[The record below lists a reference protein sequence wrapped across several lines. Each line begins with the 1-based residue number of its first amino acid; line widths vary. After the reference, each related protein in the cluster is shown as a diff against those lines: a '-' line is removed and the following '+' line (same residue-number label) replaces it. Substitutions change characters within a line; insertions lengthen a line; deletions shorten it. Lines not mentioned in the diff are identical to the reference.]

1 MLKTQVQ
8 ELEPNKVSLSVEVG
22 KEKVVA
28 AFENFFQ
35 RAANSVKIPGFRSG
49 KVPRKIIEN
58 HIGKAAILEQVE
70 EELVDEIYPVAVRDA
85 KLHPVSRAKIED
97 VLLKEGESFT
107 FKAIIEVRPTVPDFS
122 YTGRQV
128 TAQRIKLEE
137 EGVNKVL
144 EKLRE
149 QFSRTVPVEDGTLDI
164 GDYFTVTCEV
174 RIDGEVDKELSE
186 EKGYHRLIE
195 ANRLFLP
202 LKGCKAGDQKNY
214 QVPFTAEGDK
224 GSKYEGKTLE
234 IAATLENVS
243 RPMKPELNDEFA
255 KEVGEYQTLEALKA
269 KIREDLE
276 HQLLNDAE
284 DRAYDAVLKQISD
297 ETSFPIPDSMVQR
310 TVDFFL
316 HNIDKRWRQY
326 NTSLEEVLKR
336 SNKDIKEYR
345 EGFREKAVYET
356 RVMLIVDSIAER
368 QKLEVSDA
376 DYMAEVER
384 QAKEYGYPVE
394 KLLENFRGS
403 EGEENVRHS
412 LLSRKIREYLLKNN
426 QIHYDMVSEADFNK
440 GEPDRDAGTH
450 SS

>member
-8 ELEPNKVSLSVEVG
+8 ELEPNKVALSVEVG

-28 AFENFFQ
+28 AYESFFL
-35 RAANSVKIPGFRSG
+35 RAANSVKIPGFRKG

-58 HIGKAAILEQVE
+58 HLGKEAIREQVE
-70 EELVDEIYPVAVRDA
+70 EELVDEMYPVAVRDA

-97 VLLKEGESFT
+97 VQLKEGESFA
-107 FKAIIEVRPTVPDFS
+107 FKAIIEIRPKLPEFS
-122 YTGRQV
+122 YTGREV

-137 EGVNKVL
+137 AGVDKVL

-149 QFSRTVPVEDGTLDI
+149 QFSRTVPVENGTLDI
-164 GDYFTVTCEV
+164 NDYFTVTCEV
-174 RIDGEVDKELSE
+174 KVDGEVDKDLSE

-202 LKGCKAGDQKNY
+202 LKGCKAGDQKTY
-214 QVPFTAEGDK
+214 QVPFTSEGDK

-234 IAATLENVS
+234 ITATLENVS

-255 KEVGEYQTLEALKA
+255 KEVGEYQNLEALKA

-276 HQLLNDAE
+276 QQLLTDAE
-284 DRAYDAVLKQISD
+284 DRAYDAILKQVSD
-297 ETSFPIPDSMVQR
+297 ETTFAIPESMVQR
-310 TVDFFL
+310 TIDFFL
-316 HNIDKRWRQY
+316 HSIDRRWRQY

-356 RVMLIVDSIAER
+356 RVMLITDSIAER
-368 QKLEVSDA
+368 QHIEVTDA
-376 DYMAEVER
+376 EFMAEVER

-394 KLLENFRGS
+394 KLLEMFKQS
-403 EGEENVRHS
+403 DGEDNVRHT
-412 LLSRKIREYLLKNN
+412 LLNRKIREFLLKNN

-440 GEPDRDAGTH
+440 GESDSDAGTH